1 MRKLARRGA
10 VLVSVGLLAMVGLA
24 GTPMADHK
32 EFPAVIQ
39 MFGDT
44 PSGVAVDKPGNVYV
58 SVREPDTR
66 NVIWK
71 YTPDGKASFFANMGY
86 GAVVY
91 GLFATPDG
99 DLYVAMMAT
108 APGSNRGVYRV
119 DRKGNAERLPGSEQI
134 VFPNGFAFDGRGNL
148 YVTES
153 FSLVP
158 GGFGQGGIWRI
169 TPNGKVG
176 VWLRDPKLTGIGLLG
191 NPPAPIGANGIAYYH
206 GDLFVTN
213 TDKKLVLR
221 IPVEKDGSAGEVE
234 VWKQLEEVPESPLAG
249 SPLPI
254 VPDGLALDVHGNLYM
269 TILTRNA
276 VVRLMADTRKQ
287 QTIAV
292 LGSPGPVP
300 SAPFDFPAS
309 LAFGTGAGEQ
319 QNLFVTNL
327 GWMKRFP
334 LIPPPA
340 LGWPGA
346 ALVKVAAGAPGRPL

>member
-1 MRKLARRGA
+1 MQRP
-10 VLVSVGLLAMVGLA
+10 V
-24 GTPMADHK
+24 
-32 EFPAVIQ
+32 
-39 MFGDT
+39 
-44 PSGVAVDKPGNVYV
+44 PSRVAVDKPGNVYV
-58 SVREPDTR
+58 SVREGDR
-66 NVIWK
+66 GVIWK
-71 YTPDGKASFFANMGY
+71 YTPDGTPSFFKDIGQATI
-86 GAVVY
+86 Y
-91 GLFATPDG
+91 GLAVTANG
-99 DLYVAMMAT
+99 EVYAAMA
-108 APGSNRGVYRV
+108 APGPERGIYRV
-119 DRKGNAERLPGSEQI
+119 DRKGNAERLPGTEGMI
-134 VFPNGFAFDGRGNL
+134 LPNGLAFDDRGTL

-153 FSLVP
+153 FSMSAA
-158 GGFGQGGIWRI
+158 GYGEGGIWRI
-169 TPNGKVG
+169 TPNGEVG

-191 NPPAPIGANGIAYYH
+191 SPPAPIGANGIAYYH

-276 VVRLMADTRKQ
+276 VVRLMAGTREQ

-292 LGSPGPVP
+292 LGPPGPVP
-300 SAPFDFPAS
+300 SAQLDFPAS

-334 LIPPPA
+334 IPPPG

-346 ALVKVAAGAPGRPL
+346 ALVKVAAGAPGRPLK